1 MNEIWAECITI
12 ESDDKSKLL
21 FLWWSEEFCCAF
33 TESVQMIEHYMKW
46 TMLHYVCCFDLKNTV
61 DSIAIRCADDLKKG
75 ANGSEMTSAT

>member
-1 MNEIWAECITI
+1 
-12 ESDDKSKLL
+12 
-21 FLWWSEEFCCAF
+21 
-33 TESVQMIEHYMKW
+33 MIEHYMKW